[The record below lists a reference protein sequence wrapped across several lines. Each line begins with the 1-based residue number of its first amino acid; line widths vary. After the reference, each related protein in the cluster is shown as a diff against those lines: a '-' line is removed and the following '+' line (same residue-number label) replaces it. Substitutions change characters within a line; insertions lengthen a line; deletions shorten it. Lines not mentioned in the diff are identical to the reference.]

1 MNGMSAILKILCRVI
16 ARRMEE
22 GEELKSIL
30 LDYPK
35 LTPEEKNAIEN
46 TLKG

>member
-1 MNGMSAILKILCRVI
+1 MSGMSAMLKILCRVI
-16 ARRMEE
+16 ERRMAE

-35 LTPEEKNAIEN
+35 LMPEEKNAIEN